1 MKDLRNACALVALLA
16 ASCSAY
22 SQNTPLTLAGYL
34 DFADVGDAHISPD
47 GKRVIYMLR
56 TVDKINDRRQS
67 AMWLVN
73 ADGSGARSLG
83 KGGGVGWAPDGAGA
97 HGRRVSRT
105 VRRAAIELP
114 ATPAVAASLVRALPG
129 LRGWSLRFDHEPP
142 QKRRG
147 FSTVS
152 YVGVICARIA
162 AMTELRRTGLS
173 KRGTSR

>member
-1 MKDLRNACALVALLA
+1 MKNLLNACALVALLA

-56 TVDKINDRRQS
+56 TVDKINDLRQS

-83 KGGGVGWAPDGAGA
+83 KGAGVGWAPDSRRIAYIGAADDGTS
-97 HGRRVSRT
+97 GIF
-105 VRRAAIELP
+105 VRDLDSSDA
-114 ATPAVAASLVRALPG
+114 ALPVV
-129 LRGWSLRFDHEPP
+129 R
-142 QKRRG
+142 
-147 FSTVS
+147 
-152 YVGVICARIA
+152 
-162 AMTELRRTGLS
+162 
-173 KRGTSR
+173 